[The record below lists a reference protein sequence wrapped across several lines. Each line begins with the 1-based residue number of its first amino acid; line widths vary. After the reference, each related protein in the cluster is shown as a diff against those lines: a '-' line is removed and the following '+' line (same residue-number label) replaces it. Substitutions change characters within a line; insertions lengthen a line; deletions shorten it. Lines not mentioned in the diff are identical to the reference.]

1 MKNLT
6 IIILSILIST
16 SFTINLLNRIKPTIK
31 SLEKNLLHLKKDL
44 DIASKFLEREEKED
58 PLKNNDENEN
68 INDLPL
74 EPENKLP
81 QQEEIIDLPF
91 DLEQHQEQ
99 LNDLPLEPENKLPQQ
114 EEITDLPFDL
124 EQQEQLNN
132 DLPLEPENKLPNQ
145 QEEITD
151 LPFDLEQQEQI
162 PAHDIPQLIAESYLY
177 SKPENNLLNEEK
189 YDIENQK
196 EEITFNEEINN
207 DSINNFNQENINQ
220 LPLNNPE
227 SEIIDDLPSDFE
239 EEENSVFTLN
249 QNQNI
254 NNDNLKN
261 NDIVIPTQDL
271 KKLISQET
279 DKNIQDNLKDVLKD
293 INEKFSDQVHD
304 TVSNLIDVF
313 EKKMNQTLDQ
323 KIDNSIEEKIN
334 KLNNNN

>member
-16 SFTINLLNRIKPTIK
+16 TLTMNLLNRIKPTIK

-44 DIASKFLEREEKED
+44 DKASKFLEKEG
-58 PLKNNDENEN
+58 PLKNNEENEN
-68 INDLPL
+68 IN
-74 EPENKLP
+74 N
-81 QQEEIIDLPF
+81 
-91 DLEQHQEQ
+91 
-99 LNDLPLEPENKLPQQ
+99 LPLEPENKLPQQ

-124 EQQEQLNN
+124 EQQEQLN
-132 DLPLEPENKLPNQ
+132 DLPLEPENKLPQ

-151 LPFDLEQQEQI
+151 LPFDIEQQEQI
-162 PAHDIPQLIAESYLY
+162 PVYDIPQLTAETYLY
-177 SKPENNLLNEEK
+177 SKPENNLLNDEK

-196 EEITFNEEINN
+196 EEINN
-207 DSINNFNQENINQ
+207 DFINNFNQENIN

-261 NDIVIPTQDL
+261 KDIVIPSQDL

-279 DKNIQDNLKDVLKD
+279 DKNIQDNLKDALKD
-293 INEKFSDQVHD
+293 IHEKFSDQVHD
-304 TVSNLIDVF
+304 TVSNLIDDF

-323 KIDNSIEEKIN
+323 KIDNSIEDKIN
-334 KLNNNN
+334 KLNNKS

>member
-1 MKNLT
+1 M
-6 IIILSILIST
+6 
-16 SFTINLLNRIKPTIK
+16 
-31 SLEKNLLHLKKDL
+31 
-44 DIASKFLEREEKED
+44 
-58 PLKNNDENEN
+58 
-68 INDLPL
+68 
-74 EPENKLP
+74 
-81 QQEEIIDLPF
+81 IIDLPF

-114 EEITDLPFDL
+114 EEIIDLPFDL

-132 DLPLEPENKLPNQ
+132 DLPLEPENKLPQ
-145 QEEITD
+145 QEQLND

-162 PAHDIPQLIAESYLY
+162 PVYDIPQLKAETYLY

-196 EEITFNEEINN
+196 EEITFNEEINK
-207 DSINNFNQENINQ
+207 ENINQ

-334 KLNNNN
+334 KLNNKS

>member
-16 SFTINLLNRIKPTIK
+16 SFTMNLLNRIKPTIK

-44 DIASKFLEREEKED
+44 DKASKFLEREEKEGA
-58 PLKNNDENEN
+58 LKNNEENEN
-68 INDLPL
+68 I
-74 EPENKLP
+74 
-81 QQEEIIDLPF
+81 
-91 DLEQHQEQ
+91 
-99 LNDLPLEPENKLPQQ
+99 NDLPLEPENKLPQQ
-114 EEITDLPFDL
+114 EEITDLPFD
-124 EQQEQLNN
+124 
-132 DLPLEPENKLPNQ
+132 
-145 QEEITD
+145 I
-151 LPFDLEQQEQI
+151 EQQEQI
-162 PAHDIPQLIAESYLY
+162 PVYDIPQLIAETNLN

-189 YDIENQK
+189 YEIENQK

-239 EEENSVFTLN
+239 EEENSVFTIN

-279 DKNIQDNLKDVLKD
+279 DKNIQDNLKDALKD
-293 INEKFSDQVHD
+293 INEKFSDKVHD
-304 TVSNLIDVF
+304 TVSNLIDDF

-334 KLNNNN
+334 KLNNKS

>member
-44 DIASKFLEREEKED
+44 DIASKFLEREEKEG

-91 DLEQHQEQ
+91 DLEQ
-99 LNDLPLEPENKLPQQ
+99 
-114 EEITDLPFDL
+114 
-124 EQQEQLNN
+124 QEQLNN
-132 DLPLEPENKLPNQ
+132 DLPLEPENKLPQ
-145 QEEITD
+145 QEQLND

-162 PAHDIPQLIAESYLY
+162 PVYDIPQLKAETYLY

-334 KLNNNN
+334 KLNNKS

>member
-16 SFTINLLNRIKPTIK
+16 SFTMNLLNRIKPTIK

-44 DIASKFLEREEKED
+44 DKASKFLEREEKEGA
-58 PLKNNDENEN
+58 LKNNEENEN
-68 INDLPL
+68 I
-74 EPENKLP
+74 
-81 QQEEIIDLPF
+81 
-91 DLEQHQEQ
+91 
-99 LNDLPLEPENKLPQQ
+99 NDLPLEPENKLPQQ

-124 EQQEQLNN
+124 EQQEQ
-132 DLPLEPENKLPNQ
+132 
-145 QEEITD
+145 
-151 LPFDLEQQEQI
+151 I
-162 PAHDIPQLIAESYLY
+162 PVYDIPQLIAETNLN

-189 YDIENQK
+189 YEIENQK

-239 EEENSVFTLN
+239 EEENSVFTIN

-279 DKNIQDNLKDVLKD
+279 DKNIQDNLKDSLKD
-293 INEKFSDQVHD
+293 INEKFSDKVHD
-304 TVSNLIDVF
+304 TVSNLIDDF
-313 EKKMNQTLDQ
+313 EKKTNQTLDQ

-334 KLNNNN
+334 KLNNKS

>member
-16 SFTINLLNRIKPTIK
+16 SFTMNLLNRIKPTIK

-44 DIASKFLEREEKED
+44 DKASKFLEREEKEGA
-58 PLKNNDENEN
+58 LKNNEENEN

-124 EQQEQLNN
+124 EQQEQ
-132 DLPLEPENKLPNQ
+132 
-145 QEEITD
+145 
-151 LPFDLEQQEQI
+151 I
-162 PAHDIPQLIAESYLY
+162 PVYDIPQLIAETNLN

-189 YDIENQK
+189 YEIENQK

-239 EEENSVFTLN
+239 EEENSVFTIN

-279 DKNIQDNLKDVLKD
+279 DKNIQDNLKDALKD
-293 INEKFSDQVHD
+293 INEKFSDKVHD
-304 TVSNLIDVF
+304 TVSNLIDDF

-323 KIDNSIEEKIN
+323 KIDNNIEEKIN
-334 KLNNNN
+334 KLNNKS

>member
-16 SFTINLLNRIKPTIK
+16 SFTMNLLNRIKPTIK

-44 DIASKFLEREEKED
+44 DKASKFLEKEG
-58 PLKNNDENEN
+58 PLKNNEENEN
-68 INDLPL
+68 IN
-74 EPENKLP
+74 N
-81 QQEEIIDLPF
+81 
-91 DLEQHQEQ
+91 
-99 LNDLPLEPENKLPQQ
+99 LPLEPENKLPQQ

-124 EQQEQLNN
+124 EQQEQ
-132 DLPLEPENKLPNQ
+132 
-145 QEEITD
+145 
-151 LPFDLEQQEQI
+151 I
-162 PAHDIPQLIAESYLY
+162 PVYDIPQLIAETNLN

-189 YDIENQK
+189 YEIENQK

-279 DKNIQDNLKDVLKD
+279 DKNIQDNLKDALKD
-293 INEKFSDQVHD
+293 INEKFSDKVHD
-304 TVSNLIDVF
+304 TVSNLIDDF

-334 KLNNNN
+334 KLNNKS